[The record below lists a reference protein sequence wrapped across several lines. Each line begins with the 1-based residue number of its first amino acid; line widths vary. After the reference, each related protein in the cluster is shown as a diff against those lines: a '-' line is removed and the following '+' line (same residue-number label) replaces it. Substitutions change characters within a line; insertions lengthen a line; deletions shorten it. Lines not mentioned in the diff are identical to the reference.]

1 MGWGHHKYSPDHR
14 YSPDPFLSLLTWG
27 QLPPYSLGRK
37 EKDIRLME
45 GKTADLL
52 HQTRKSFYNPL
63 DPSYTQGSFIIVHHG
78 PDTADKWITEM
89 IKGDK
94 VPAL

>member
-1 MGWGHHKYSPDHR
+1 MGWGHHR

-27 QLPPYSLGRK
+27 QLPPYSLGRR

-52 HQTRKSFYNPL
+52 HQTRKA
-63 DPSYTQGSFIIVHHG
+63 FITH
-78 PDTADKWITEM
+78 WILRTL
-89 IKGDK
+89 KG
-94 VPAL
+94 VLSSSTMALTRLING